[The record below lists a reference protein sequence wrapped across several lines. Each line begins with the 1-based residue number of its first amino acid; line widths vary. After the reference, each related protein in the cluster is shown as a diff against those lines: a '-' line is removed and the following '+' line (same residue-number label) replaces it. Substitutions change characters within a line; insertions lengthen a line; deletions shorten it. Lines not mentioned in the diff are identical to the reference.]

1 MFVIF
6 KDEVIDS
13 NDIKKIILDNSE
25 FNILEDMSLRSK
37 REDIVAFNMSINIDV
52 LNEMLKDDGYDLEEE
67 NKEELLDEYMDLA
80 DTLAVELEEYMPE
93 RSILKAY
100 AYKYDEVEDCIK
112 LVFTMCHREL
122 GELKLSDIVKRLL
135 SIVG

>member
-1 MFVIF
+1 MFVVF
-6 KDEVIDS
+6 KDDVIDS
-13 NDIKKIILDNSE
+13 KDIKKIILDNSE

-37 REDIVAFNMSINIDV
+37 REDVVAFNMSINIHV
-52 LNEMLKDDGYDLEEE
+52 LNEMLKDDGYDIEEE

-80 DTLAVELEEYMPE
+80 DTLAVELEEYMHE
-93 RSILKAY
+93 RTILKAY
-100 AYKYDEVEDCIK
+100 AYKYDELEDSIK
-112 LVFTMCHREL
+112 LVFAMSHRDM

>member
-1 MFVIF
+1 MFVVF
-6 KDEVIDS
+6 KDDVIDS
-13 NDIKKIILDNSE
+13 KDIKKIILDNSE

-37 REDIVAFNMSINIDV
+37 REDVVAFNMSINIHV
-52 LNEMLKDDGYDLEEE
+52 LNEMLKDDGYDIEEE

-93 RSILKAY
+93 RTILKAY
-100 AYKYDEVEDCIK
+100 AYKYDELEDSIK
-112 LVFTMCHREL
+112 LVFAMSHRDM

>member
-6 KDEVIDS
+6 KDDVIDS
-13 NDIKKIILDNSE
+13 NDIKEIISDNSE
-25 FNILEDMSLRSK
+25 FNILEDMSARSK
-37 REDIVAFNMSINIDV
+37 REDIVAFNMSIKINV
-52 LNEMLKDDGYDLEEE
+52 LNDMLEDDGYDVEEE

-80 DTLAVELEEYMPE
+80 DTLAIELEEYMPE

-100 AYKYDEVEDCIK
+100 AYKYDDAEDCIK
-112 LVFTMCHREL
+112 LVLAMCHRDI